1 MMGTDGVSPGEP
13 AGDESTPAEPEEDQQ
28 TESTSTEPS
37 SDTPNGV
44 RAGLVIRG
52 LVNCPAAAASSRHD
66 GAITGINWTRTNG
79 SHTEEFRVSDP
90 TALERADTGV
100 DAESVIDLGDERVYR
115 YTRPDDGTCACRV
128 LEGLDCP
135 IVDARAEDGALF
147 LTLHLPDLE
156 RLRDVV
162 AGLDNAADRV
172 EVRYLIHGS
181 ANSGGVSDRTLVDRD
196 RLTDRQCEVLRT
208 AYRMGYFERPRDA
221 NATAVA
227 DTLDITPST
236 FAEHLATAQRKLLE
250 EVLSEG

>member
-1 MMGTDGVSPGEP
+1 MGTDGVPPDEH
-13 AGDESTPAEPEEDQQ
+13 AGDEPTLAESEENQPTESTPAEAN
-28 TESTSTEPS
+28 
-37 SDTPNGV
+37 SDSPDGV

-52 LVNCPAAAASSRHD
+52 LVNCPAVAASSRHD
-66 GAITGINWTRTNG
+66 GPITGINWARANDT
-79 SHTEEFRVSDP
+79 HTEEFRVRDP
-90 TALERADTGV
+90 AALDRADTGV
-100 DAESVIDLGDERVYR
+100 DPEAVVDLGDERVYR
-115 YTRPDDGTCACRV
+115 FARPDDGTCACRV
-128 LEGLDCP
+128 IEGLDCP

-162 AGLDNAADRV
+162 AGLDDAADHV

-181 ANSGGVSDRTLVDRD
+181 TDGDGVPDRTLVDRD

-227 DTLDITPST
+227 DALDIAPST